1 MLAGRRPVIE
11 LLRSGQ
17 GAEQVLI
24 AQGLAPSGILGDIRK
39 RAERAQVP
47 VRNVPRAEVDL
58 LARGANHQGVVAITA
73 RYRYTPLDELLDRA
87 VGTLLFLDGIMDP
100 HNLGALLRSA
110 DVAGF
115 GGVVIPTRRASAVTA
130 AVRRVSAGAAETVP
144 VSRVG
149 NLAQAIGRAQEK
161 GFWVLGLDEKAAEDL
176 WSSKLMEPPVALILG
191 AEDRGLSKP
200 VRDRC
205 DALVS
210 IPRAGRID
218 SLNVGVA
225 GAVAMFEVARRSA
238 MQETP

>member
-17 GAEQVLI
+17 SAEQVLI
-24 AQGLAPSGILGDIRK
+24 AQGLAPSGTLGDIRK

-47 VRNVPRAEVDL
+47 VRNVPRAEIDK
-58 LARGANHQGVVAITA
+58 LAQGANHQGVVAVTA
-73 RYRYTPLDELLDRA
+73 RYRYTPLDDLLDRA
-87 VGTLLFLDGIMDP
+87 AGTLLFLDGIMDP

-115 GGVVIPTRRASAVTA
+115 GGVVIPSRRAVGVTA
-130 AVRRVSAGAAETVP
+130 AVRRVSAGAAEAVV

-149 NLAQAIGRAQEK
+149 NLAQAIGRSQEK

-176 WSSKLMEPPVALILG
+176 WTSKLMEPPVALVLG

-225 GAVAMFEVARRSA
+225 GAVAMFEVARRRA